1 MRFLLLL
8 LLVLAPVR
16 LATPQPVAPLP
27 STAAPLDVP
36 FDLLP
41 SDDLQ
46 RQPVPAGPAGEGV
59 LLHLAGPHATLR
71 LYPGSVDGSP
81 AVTLRTALWQHV
93 VGSRDWPQTFTSGWP
108 PWRSGRVGH
117 FSLQPGSG
125 SLHFVSWRSSGRA
138 WLVVV
143 EHDRADLST
152 DDLLAL
158 LSVLVPRDPLEPVGE
173 ALRPTAAGADW
184 FTDGDRYVDLRLGFA
199 LAAPA
204 PWTLHPGPFPS
215 GPPHEAIAA
224 LRLGSWADVA
234 YVRLDRSGPTP
245 TPVLVPA
252 PHLAEALEGTFSILS
267 EDELAAERA
276 HHAELLASGF
286 DRRDWFGIAQ
296 AWRGGTWRWPSRGL
310 RWTPPTDDWRV
321 APPDAARSRTG
332 GALAAQHLPT
342 GAWFTARLLEPA
354 EPPGNL
360 MEMLLGLLPST
371 PRTDAADTVGDV
383 RVSNA
388 SSRPPR
394 RDRNRE
400 RKDGST
406 SLRTWIQDLYAAVE
420 SVRLPDGRIIAWG
433 AVVPGT
439 DKASVALATSALAA
453 FVHGPPAPAL
463 TDTGWSSPLLGV
475 AFERPQAAST
485 CTAQQ
490 RSKGYGDHAEQVLC
504 STPSEQVAVLVLGAP
519 RSPLPPGQAQS
530 LIRSVEDALPDPG
543 AGWTR
548 QSVHLQDGRR
558 SVLVV
563 WQGADPTTFQRLRD
577 SVRFE

>member
-8 LLVLAPVR
+8 LLVLAPVG
-16 LATPQPVAPLP
+16 LAVPQPVAPPP
-27 STAAPLDVP
+27 STETPLDAP
-36 FDLLP
+36 FDLVP

-46 RQPVPAGPAGEGV
+46 RQPGPAGPAGEGV

-81 AVTLRTALWQHV
+81 GVTLRTALWQHV
-93 VGSRDWPQTFTSGWP
+93 IDPSDWSKTFTSGWH
-108 PWRSGRVGH
+108 PWRSGRVER
-117 FSLQPGSG
+117 FSLHQGGG

-143 EHDRADLST
+143 EHDRADLSN

-158 LSVLVPRDPLEPVGE
+158 LSVLEPRDPLEPVGE
-173 ALRPTAAGADW
+173 TLRPTAAGADW

-204 PWTLHPGPFPS
+204 PWALHPGPFPS

-245 TPVLVPA
+245 MPVLVPA
-252 PHLAEALEGTFSILS
+252 AHLAEALEGTFSLLS
-267 EDELAAERA
+267 EEDLAAERA

-310 RWTPPTDDWRV
+310 RWTPPTDDWRI
-321 APPDAARSRTG
+321 AQPDAARSRTG

-354 EPPGNL
+354 ELPANL
-360 MEMLLGLLPST
+360 MEMLLGLLPAA
-371 PRTDAADTVGDV
+371 PRIATTDTLGDV

-388 SSRPPR
+388 TSRAPR

-400 RKDGST
+400 RKDGSA
-406 SLRTWIQDLYAAVE
+406 SLRTWTQNRYAAVE
-420 SVRLPDGRIIAWG
+420 SVVLADGRIVAWG

-439 DKASVALATSALAA
+439 DKASVAFANSTLDA
-453 FVHGPPAPAL
+453 FVHGPPAPGL

-485 CTAQQ
+485 CIAQQ
-490 RSKGYGDHAEQVLC
+490 RSKGYGDHGEQVLC
-504 STPSEQVAVLVLGAP
+504 STPSEQVAVLVLGVP
-519 RSPLPPGQAQS
+519 RSPLAAGQAQGLLDS
-530 LIRSVEDALPDPG
+530 LESALPEPES
-543 AGWTR
+543 GWTR

-558 SVLVV
+558 SVLVA
-563 WQGADPTTFQRLRD
+563 WQGADPGAFERLRD